1 MKTRHSR
8 LFLIGAAAVP
18 LLLIAAEN
26 VDLSALNRIKTEA
39 FEHSKVMDH
48 MFYLTDVNGPR
59 LTGSPNYQAAGDWAV
74 ARLKE
79 YGLVNVKEEK
89 WGPFGRGW
97 ANKHFEMAMVEP
109 QYSPLTGVV
118 VGWTAGTNGVV
129 TGEPMMVNIAKEEDF
144 AKYKGK
150 LMGKIVMTQPA
161 SELAF
166 PTTAPGHR
174 YTMDELNAEAE
185 APMPGPSGL
194 GPRRPNFPGFDP
206 NMTPEERRKAME
218 ERRKFQEKVAE
229 FYKTEGVIA
238 QVTLGRGEGGIVF
251 GPSPRSYDVKMPLP
265 LPSVVLAAEHYNR
278 IARLMA
284 HKIPVKLALDIK
296 NEINDQNLDSFNI
309 TGEIPGSGD
318 KKDEIV
324 MVGGHFDSWNYSTG
338 ATDNGAG
345 SAVAMEVM
353 RILKQSGVTMN
364 RTVRIGLW
372 GGEEEGLLGSRA
384 YVKEHFAD
392 PEVMKPTAE
401 HAKLSGY
408 FNLDNGTGK
417 IRGVYLQ
424 GNDMMRPIFEAW
436 LAPFKDLGATTI
448 TIRNTGG
455 TDHLSFDAVGIPGFQ
470 FIQDPMDYDSR
481 THHSNMDNYDRIQA
495 GDLMQASA
503 IMASCVY
510 NTATRAEMLP
520 RKPLPKAQPRRNREG
535 GAGGPTPT
543 AGGNN

>member
-1 MKTRHSR
+1 MLHTRYTR
-8 LFLIGAAAVP
+8 LTLIAAAAVP

-26 VDLSALNRIKTEA
+26 VDLSVINRIKTEA

-59 LTGSPNYQAAGDWAV
+59 LTGSPNYKAAGDWAV

-79 YGLVNVKEEK
+79 YGLANVKQEK

-97 ANKHFEMAMVEP
+97 ANKHFEAAMVEP
-109 QYSPLTGVV
+109 QYSPLIGVV
-118 VGWTAGTNGVV
+118 VGWTASTDGTV
-129 TGEPMMVNIAKEEDF
+129 TGEPMMVSITKEADF
-144 AKYKGK
+144 DKYTGKLKGK
-150 LMGKIVMTQPA
+150 VLMTQPMP
-161 SELAF
+161 ELAF
-166 PTTAPGHR
+166 PTNPQGHR
-174 YTMDELNAEAE
+174 YTSEELLAEALS
-185 APMPGPSGL
+185 PLPGPSAL
-194 GPRRPNFPGFDP
+194 GPRRGNFPGFDP

-218 ERRKFQEKVAE
+218 ERRKLQEKISE

-238 QVTLGRGEGGIVF
+238 EISPGRGEGGTVF
-251 GPSPRSYDVKMPLP
+251 GPSPRSYDVKTALP

-278 IARLMA
+278 ISRLLA
-284 HKIPVKLALDIK
+284 HKIPVKLALNIQ
-296 NEINDQNLDSFNI
+296 NEIIDQNQDSFNI
-309 TGEIPGSGD
+309 TGEIPGTT

-338 ATDNGAG
+338 ATDNAAG
-345 SAVAMEVM
+345 SAVAMEVV
-353 RILKQSGVTMN
+353 RILKAANLPMD

-372 GGEEEGLLGSRA
+372 GGEEEGLLGSHA

-401 HAKLSGY
+401 HAKISGY

-424 GNDMMRPIFEAW
+424 GNDMMRPIFESW
-436 LAPFKDLGATTI
+436 FVPFKDLGAQTI

-455 TDHLSFDAVGIPGFQ
+455 TDHQSFDGVGIPGFQ
-470 FIQDPMDYDSR
+470 FIQDPMDYSTR

-495 GDLMQASA
+495 GDMMQSAA
-503 IMASCVY
+503 IMASFVY
-510 NTATRAEMLP
+510 NTATRSEMLP
-520 RKPLPKAQPRRNREG
+520 RKPLPKPQPRRRGAEG
-535 GAGGPTPT
+535 GPPST
-543 AGGNN
+543 AENQ